1 VSGPLHDRVAVVTG
15 GSRGIGRA
23 IARRLAMAGA
33 DCAITYRREEAAA
46 AGVVAAIEAAG
57 RRGLAVPLDLGE
69 PARVGRAMEQVGEA
83 LGRVDILVASAAA
96 TAFRPLLEQKEHN
109 VRRTLAVSVESFVA
123 LVQAVVPLMRGRAGR
138 VVAISGI
145 DSFQAMTGHA
155 VLGAAKAGVESLVRS
170 LALELGPLGITV
182 NGVNPGF
189 VATDSSRLYL
199 ERGLGLDYDEAVG
212 RLALE
217 TPVGRLGTVED
228 VAGLVAYLVSDEA
241 GFLTGQTI
249 VIDGGLTIVSP
260 LEALARGRRG
270 GEPS

>member
-1 VSGPLHDRVAVVTG
+1 MSAALRGRVAVVTG

-23 IARRLAMAGA
+23 IALRLAAAGA
-33 DCAITYRREEAAA
+33 ACAITYRREQGAARE
-46 AGVVAAIEAAG
+46 VVGAIEAAG
-57 RRGLAVPLDLGE
+57 GRGLAVPLDLGE
-69 PARVGRAMEQVGEA
+69 PVQAGRAIEQVGEVF
-83 LGRVDILVASAAA
+83 GRVDVLVASAAA

-109 VRRTLAVSVESFVA
+109 VRRTLAVSVESFIA
-123 LVQAVVPLMRGRAGR
+123 LVQSAVPLMRGGAGR
-138 VVAISGI
+138 IVAVSGI

-189 VATDSSRLYL
+189 VRTDSSRLYL
-199 ERGLGLDYDEAVG
+199 ERGLGLDHEAAVE
-212 RLALE
+212 RLARA
-217 TPVGRLGTVED
+217 TPVGRVGTAED
-228 VAGLVAYLVSDEA
+228 VAGLVLYLASEDA

-260 LEALARGRRG
+260 LESLARGPRE
-270 GEPS
+270 GERA